1 MLGVITFV
9 LFQVTSVAKKG
20 EKFYCFLKGVLEAF
34 SLLLELASF
43 NEVGVVRHCTLFL
56 SWYQL
61 RNTLDPV
68 LLILIN
74 GKTSSIIL
82 QSISEEDLCFDI
94 CDRTITL
101 IEPFICLGHMNQAFH
116 ERKGIKVGGKCG
128 TIQYDIPYGTRGLPN
143 DSDHI

>member
-68 LLILIN
+68 LLILIPLF
-74 GKTSSIIL
+74 KV

-94 CDRTITL
+94 CDRTITS
-101 IEPFICLGHMNQAFH
+101 IEPFICPGHMNQAFH